1 MLSSQ
6 EIIGRVF
13 SQSNPEEARTIV
25 SQFRRMHTDPKHV
38 AWIYNKT
45 KELFCG
51 TESDDSLRDLFV
63 AAVYQIYQPL
73 SYLRRKEDGKASGK
87 LPVGVREEIQSI
99 LGVNNPETV
108 NSLKSYLE
116 SWMLPFANGVERPFK
131 TKVMQ
136 IVEAFKPYSI
146 NADDSQYQLFA

>member
-38 AWIYNKT
+38 LWVYNKT
-45 KELFCG
+45 NELFAD
-51 TESDDSLRDLFV
+51 ESDASRRDLFV

-87 LPVGVREEIQSI
+87 LPVGVREEIQAI

-136 IVEAFKPYSI
+136 IVEAFKPFSL
-146 NADDSQYQLFA
+146 NRDDSQYNLFS

>member
-1 MLSSQ
+1 MLSHQ
-6 EIIGRVF
+6 EIIGRVYC
-13 SQSNPEEARTIV
+13 QSNPEEARIIV
-25 SQFRRMHTDPKHV
+25 SQFRRMHKDPKHV
-38 AWIYNKT
+38 EWILNKT
-45 KELFCG
+45 KELYAS
-51 TESDDSLRDLFV
+51 TESDESLRDLFV

-87 LPVGVREEIQSI
+87 LPVGVREEVQKF

-116 SWMLPFANGVERPFK
+116 SWMLPFAKGVERPFK
-131 TKVMQ
+131 NKVMQ

-146 NADDSQYQLFA
+146 NKEDSQYQLFS